1 MPRPPTSS
9 PPPASFPFTAGSFDY
24 PHASTSPSN
33 ATQPIAWS
41 VLRLVEEPPERSPAH
56 LQQLRSTSQE
66 TSRRVN
72 QRRRLHRLL
81 GSPHGSDETVYS
93 LLRRPP
99 SANPHR
105 LRATPSERYLQR
117 AQARIDEER
126 DAIMNSATEPFDSLS
141 ERPPIVAGA
150 ERTNI
155 PNRHSSPGAP
165 DTTQRR
171 TKRRKLDHES
181 SRNPECKTYK
191 YGYKGQ
197 MVPGR
202 LRMEVVSC
210 DGGQIRR
217 DNPMRIYD
225 VENVLKNDKSV
236 YCSESS
242 KCNLLLK
249 HIGDA
254 PFALEKVVIRA
265 PDRGFTSPVQ
275 EGLVFV
281 AMSPEQLL
289 SGTSAYRL
297 EHRSHSSSASPSP
310 RRGAPTHNEEQISLR
325 EAIDDADV
333 WQHSR
338 RRMQDDVELRIERL
352 RLRTR
357 QLNQESRARAEPNHQ
372 RTLEPSVAS
381 DEEIDFDCDYT
392 TSAGVSAPTPPPF
405 NVTTTSEEEEEE
417 EEEEGEE
424 LSNDD
429 YPNVET
435 MADRIQR
442 EGRWR
447 PSSDDEDEDVVSR
460 RGTGARFRQL
470 LETAQFADD
479 HEMRSRRIAIGP
491 RYRDLL
497 DNTEP
502 IRASRLTRP
511 SRIEAGNEDAETGN
525 VLAPHARFFI
535 KKNRNKITIKFE
547 PAISGRNILLKLWS
561 PKDSEDGNI
570 DIESVQFY
578 GYSGPR
584 FFQATQAC

>member
-24 PHASTSPSN
+24 PHASASPPHT
-33 ATQPIAWS
+33 TQSIAWN
-41 VLRLVEEPPERSPAH
+41 VLRLAEEPPERSPAH
-56 LQQLRSTSQE
+56 LQQPRSASQE
-66 TSRRVN
+66 ASRRVN

-81 GSPHGSDETVYS
+81 GPPHDSDDTVYN

-99 SANPHR
+99 TANPNR

-117 AQARIDEER
+117 AQARIDQER
-126 DAIMNSATEPFDSLS
+126 DAIMQSATEPFDFLS
-141 ERPPIVAGA
+141 ERPPVTAGS
-150 ERTNI
+150 ERTNVL
-155 PNRHSSPGAP
+155 NRHSSPGAP
-165 DTTQRR
+165 DTTHRR
-171 TKRRKLDHES
+171 TKRRKLHHES
-181 SRNPECKTYK
+181 GRDPEYQSYK

-210 DGGQIRR
+210 DGGQIKR

-249 HIGDA
+249 HIGNT

-281 AMSPEQLL
+281 AMSAEELL

-297 EHRSHSSSASPSP
+297 QHRSHSPSASPSP
-310 RRGAPTHNEEQISLR
+310 RRGGFAQNEEQASLR

-333 WQHSR
+333 WQHAR
-338 RRMQDDVELRIERL
+338 RRMQDDVESRIERL

-357 QLNQESRARAEPNHQ
+357 RLNQESRARAYPSHQ
-372 RTLEPSVAS
+372 RTSEPSVAS

-405 NVTTTSEEEEEE
+405 NVTTTSEEEEEDS
-417 EEEEGEE
+417 
-424 LSNDD
+424 SNDD

-447 PSSDDEDEDVVSR
+447 PNSDDEDEDVVSR

-479 HEMRSRRIAIGP
+479 YEMRSRRIAIGP
-491 RYRDLL
+491 RYRNLL

-511 SRIEAGNEDAETGN
+511 SRIDAGIEDAETGN

-535 KKNRNKITIKFE
+535 KKNKNKITIKFE

>member
-24 PHASTSPSN
+24 PHASTSPPN
-33 ATQPIAWS
+33 ATQSIAWN
-41 VLRLVEEPPERSPAH
+41 VLRLAEEPPERSPAH
-56 LQQLRSTSQE
+56 LQQLRSASQE

-81 GSPHGSDETVYS
+81 GSPPDYEGTVHN

-99 SANPHR
+99 TANPHR

-117 AQARIDEER
+117 AQARIDQER

-141 ERPPIVAGA
+141 EHPPTAAGS
-150 ERTNI
+150 ERI
-155 PNRHSSPGAP
+155 DMPNRHPSPGAP

-171 TKRRKLDHES
+171 TKRRKLHHES
-181 SRNPECKTYK
+181 GKSSEYQAYK

-210 DGGQIRR
+210 DGGQIKR

-249 HIGDA
+249 HIGNA

-281 AMSPEQLL
+281 AMSPEELL

-297 EHRSHSSSASPSP
+297 QHRPHSPSTSPSP
-310 RRGAPTHNEEQISLR
+310 RRGALVQNEEQISLR

-333 WQHSR
+333 WQHAR
-338 RRMQDDVELRIERL
+338 RRMQDDVESRIERL

-357 QLNQESRARAEPNHQ
+357 RLNQESRARAQPNHQ
-372 RTLEPSVAS
+372 RLSEASVAS
-381 DEEIDFDCDYT
+381 DEEMDFDCDYT

-405 NVTTTSEEEEEE
+405 HVTTTSEEEEEE
-417 EEEEGEE
+417 S
-424 LSNDD
+424 SNDD

-442 EGRWR
+442 DGRWR

-479 HEMRSRRIAIGP
+479 YEMRSRRIAIGP

-511 SRIEAGNEDAETGN
+511 SRIDATIEDAETGN